1 MIPTL
6 TPNSYATWSIKI
18 EMVLIRAEIFDVVD
32 GLFVDYGSI
41 DPTNH
46 TLWKSKGAKARAN
59 ILFHCC
65 EKKLLA
71 LNKLK
76 TQKKFGID

>member
-1 MIPTL
+1 MIPTS
-6 TPNSYATWSIKI
+6 TPNNYVTWSIKI

-32 GLFVDYGSI
+32 GLFVVSSSI

-46 TLWKSKGAKARAN
+46 TLWKSKDAKARVD

-65 EKKLLA
+65 EKKLLT
-71 LNKLK
+71 LSKLK
-76 TQKKFGID
+76 IQKQFGIN